1 MPGVAEVATIG
12 GMVQQYQVVI
22 DPDALQAYNFSLAQ
36 VRSAIKRGN
45 QEVGGSVVEMGEA
58 EYMVRAT
65 GYLTS
70 IADLEKIPL
79 GMNDKGTPVRLE
91 DIADIRMGPQ
101 LRRGIAELNGEGEV
115 VGAVVVMRFGE
126 NARTTI
132 AGVKKD
138 WPNCRT
144 VYPTVWRW

>member
-1 MPGVAEVATIG
+1 
-12 GMVQQYQVVI
+12 MVQQYQVVI

-70 IADLEKIPL
+70 IADLQKIPL
-79 GMNDKGTPVRLE
+79 V
-91 DIADIRMGPQ
+91 
-101 LRRGIAELNGEGEV
+101 
-115 VGAVVVMRFGE
+115 
-126 NARTTI
+126 
-132 AGVKKD
+132 
-138 WPNCRT
+138 
-144 VYPTVWRW
+144 